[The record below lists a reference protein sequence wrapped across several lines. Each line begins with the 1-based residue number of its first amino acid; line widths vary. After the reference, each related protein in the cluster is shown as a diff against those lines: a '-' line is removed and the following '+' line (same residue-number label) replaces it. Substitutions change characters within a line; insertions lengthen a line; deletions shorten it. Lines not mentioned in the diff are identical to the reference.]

1 MIKLLAHI
9 DVYLNDGINKIIDES
24 IKTFDLKT
32 FSIFEISI
40 EEKNRIGKESE
51 NIQKNNLN
59 KSVLEISLVTKDK
72 IIKCNG
78 VWTKVQSL
86 GSANKFSCRAR
97 MKP

>member
-9 DVYLNDGINKIIDES
+9 DVYLKEGINKIIDES
-24 IKTFDLKT
+24 IKTFDLKI
-32 FSIFEISI
+32 FSIFEISN
-40 EEKNRIGKESE
+40 ERKNRIGKESE
-51 NIQKNNLN
+51 NIQKDNLN
-59 KSVLEISLVTKDK
+59 KSVLEINLVIKDK

-86 GSANKFSCRAR
+86 GSANKFSCNAR